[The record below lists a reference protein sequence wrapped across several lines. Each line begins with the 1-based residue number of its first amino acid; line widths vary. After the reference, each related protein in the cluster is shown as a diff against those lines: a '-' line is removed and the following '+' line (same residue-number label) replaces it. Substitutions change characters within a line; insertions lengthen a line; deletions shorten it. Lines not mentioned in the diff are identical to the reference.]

1 MDHQQR
7 YDAYTGKV
15 DEALSRFLTQSGPSA
30 ALLFDAM
37 RYSVFGGGKRIRP
50 VLLLE
55 FCRVSGGDP
64 DMALPFA
71 CALEMIH
78 TYSLIHDDLPCM
90 DNDDMRRGRA
100 TNHKVYSEH
109 TAVLAGDALLNLAF
123 EIMLDPLNM
132 SGYSAQTILAAAHTI
147 ARASGVYGMTGGQCL
162 DMDRVSGQTPAQMV
176 AQIHALKTGA
186 LIDAAAQAGCILACP
201 DEKKREAA
209 NAYACN
215 IGLAF
220 QIKDDLLDLE
230 GDPGKLGKP
239 TGSDAAGNKLTFPS
253 VYGVQHCGKLIS
265 NLTERAIEALGEFA
279 DPAFLT
285 WLAQKLALRD
295 R

>member
-1 MDHQQR
+1 M
-7 YDAYTGKV
+7 
-15 DEALSRFLTQSGPSA
+15 DEALRRFLTQSGTSA
-30 ALLFDAM
+30 ALLFEAM

-55 FCRVSGGDP
+55 FCRVSGGEP
-64 DMALPFA
+64 DSALPFA

-90 DNDDMRRGRA
+90 DNDDMRRGRP

-123 EIMLDPLNM
+123 EIMLDPANTRDI
-132 SGYSAQTILAAAHTI
+132 SAQTALTAAHTI
-147 ARASGVYGMTGGQCL
+147 ARASGVYGMAGGQCL
-162 DMDRVSGQTPAQMV
+162 DMDRVAGQAPAQMV

-186 LIDAAAQAGCILACP
+186 LISAAAQAGCVLARA
-201 DEKKREAA
+201 DEKKLDAA

-230 GDPGKLGKP
+230 GDPDKLGKP
-239 TGSDAAGNKLTFPS
+239 VGSDAAGHKLTFPS
-253 VYGVQHCGKLIS
+253 VYGVEHCGKLIS
-265 NLTERAIEALGEFA
+265 NLTGRAIEALDAFEDA
-279 DPAFLT
+279 SFLT
-285 WLAQKLALRD
+285 WLAQRLALRE